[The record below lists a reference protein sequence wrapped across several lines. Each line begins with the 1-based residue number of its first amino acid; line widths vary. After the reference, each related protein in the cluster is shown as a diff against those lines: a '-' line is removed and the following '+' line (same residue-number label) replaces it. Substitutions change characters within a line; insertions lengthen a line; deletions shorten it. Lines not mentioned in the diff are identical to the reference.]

1 MNKERN
7 SSIELLRIISILMVV
22 ISHYSVHNGID
33 NSMIPLGINRFLLE
47 SFSLGNIGVIL
58 FVMITGYFM
67 SGNRNGIKINK
78 LLILYMQV
86 LFYSLIV
93 YLIFVLFGYE
103 IFSIKSLIKYM
114 MPFTFNQYWFFTTY
128 IILYLLSPYINKL
141 LDVLSRKDNLKLIG
155 LFLLLFSVL
164 PTLTLRNFYGNEL
177 LQFILFYFLGA
188 YFKKYANNIFSKNK
202 KYNYFMFVISLLLL
216 FGSVIIIDL
225 IQVRFDFSII
235 SSTYFFNRNSILAIF
250 FSVSLFNIFVNKKS
264 FCSNK
269 INTISSCVFGIYLLS
284 DHNIVRKFLWI
295 DLLKNKDY
303 VLENEFLLHFL
314 ISIIFVCIA
323 CFVVEYIRKNT
334 IEKIILKFLK
344 SNLFVSFSIRLKNL
358 FINILKNLKFIKV
371 K

>member
-1 MNKERN
+1 MA
-7 SSIELLRIISILMVV
+7 ST
-22 ISHYSVHNGID
+22 
-33 NSMIPLGINRFLLE
+33 E
-47 SFSLGNIGVIL
+47 S
-58 FVMITGYFM
+58 
-67 SGNRNGIKINK
+67 
-78 LLILYMQV
+78 
-86 LFYSLIV
+86 
-93 YLIFVLFGYE
+93 
-103 IFSIKSLIKYM
+103 
-114 MPFTFNQYWFFTTY
+114 
-128 IILYLLSPYINKL
+128 
-141 LDVLSRKDNLKLIG
+141 
-155 LFLLLFSVL
+155 
-164 PTLTLRNFYGNEL
+164 
-177 LQFILFYFLGA
+177 
-188 YFKKYANNIFSKNK
+188 
-202 KYNYFMFVISLLLL
+202 FVISLLLL

-358 FINILKNLKFIKV
+358 FINILNNFKFIKV